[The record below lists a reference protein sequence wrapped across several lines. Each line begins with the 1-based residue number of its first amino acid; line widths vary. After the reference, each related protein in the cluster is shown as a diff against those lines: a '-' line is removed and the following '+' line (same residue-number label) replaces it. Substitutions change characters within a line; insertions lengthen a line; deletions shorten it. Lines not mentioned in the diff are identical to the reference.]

1 MRTIPTTSNEYKLI
15 DILRTLGYGA
25 KRRAYDP
32 DYEHVESSKYR
43 EYERLEG
50 EGYDEAIKDPE
61 ENRIRNIKVLY
72 PVTLSKVSNSFCP
85 SYCLITYSVN
95 QGNVLR

>member
-1 MRTIPTTSNEYKLI
+1 MI
-15 DILRTLGYGA
+15 GYGA

-50 EGYDEAIKDPE
+50 QGYDESLKDPE
-61 ENRIRNIKVLY
+61 DKRVRDIKVRF
-72 PVTLSKVSNSFCP
+72 TDTKFKVHRQQ
-85 SYCLITYSVN
+85 N
-95 QGNVLR
+95 QY